1 MTSAKKKKKKKKKI
15 HPTPRCRR
23 MIKKVEKKEER
34 MEIYQ
39 AGVEVGHVRG
49 KVLGFFPNPP
59 RDTRAL

>member
-1 MTSAKKKKKKKKKI
+1 VSHQKKKFHVITPQKKI
-15 HPTPRCRR
+15 K
-23 MIKKVEKKEER
+23 MMVKKVEKKEER

>member
-1 MTSAKKKKKKKKKI
+1 M
-15 HPTPRCRR
+15 
-23 MIKKVEKKEER
+23 MVKKVEKKEER